1 MDHILPSLRLWIATL
16 LICVLAYG
24 AVMLGFAQTFTPFQ
38 ADGSIIVQNGRPI
51 GSRLIAQNFTQ
62 DRYFW
67 PRPSAADYN
76 GMGAMGSNLSPT
88 SDKLKQRAAETVS
101 RYAAA
106 QDDPIPADL
115 VAASGGGLDPHIS
128 LAGAR
133 YQAGRVAAAR
143 GLPVR
148 SVEAVIDRIAFAP
161 GGALAPDRIVNVLEL
176 NMALDRLGR

>member
-16 LICVLAYG
+16 AICVFAYAG
-24 AVMLGFAQTFTPFQ
+24 LVLGFAQTAVPFQ
-38 ADGSIIVQNGRPI
+38 ANGSIVMQEGRPI

-62 DRYFW
+62 DGYFW

-76 GMGAMGSNLSPT
+76 GMGAAGSNLSPT
-88 SDKLKQRAAETVS
+88 SEKLKQRAAETVS
-101 RYAAA
+101 RYGSA

-148 SVEAVIDRIAFAP
+148 SVEAVIDRLAFAP
-161 GGALAPDRIVNVLEL
+161 GGAFAPDRIVNVLEL
-176 NMALDRLGR
+176 NMALDRLGG

>member
-16 LICVLAYG
+16 VICVMAYG
-24 AVMLGFAQTFTPFQ
+24 AVVLGFAQTVTPFQ
-38 ADGSIIVQNGRPI
+38 ADGSIIVQNGKPI
-51 GSRLIAQNFTQ
+51 GSQLIAQNFIQ

-88 SDKLKQRAAETVS
+88 NEKLKQRAAETVS

-106 QDDPIPADL
+106 EDDPIPADL

-133 YQAGRVAAAR
+133 YQADRVAAAR
-143 GLPVR
+143 RLPVS
-148 SVEAVIDRIAFAP
+148 SVEAVINRLAFAP
-161 GGALAPDRIVNVLEL
+161 GGAFAPDRIVNVLEL
-176 NMALDRLGR
+176 NMALDRLDR

>member
-1 MDHILPSLRLWIATL
+1 MTYFLPSLRLWAITL
-16 LICVLAYG
+16 IVCVLGYSAL
-24 AVMLGFAQTFTPFQ
+24 VLGFAQMAAPFQ
-38 ADGSIIVQNGRPI
+38 ANGSIIVQNGKPV

-88 SDKLKQRAAETVS
+88 SEKLVKRAAETVS

-106 QDDPIPADL
+106 QDNPIPADL

-133 YQAGRVAAAR
+133 YQANRVARAR
-143 GLPVR
+143 DLPVR
-148 SVEAVIDRIAFAP
+148 DVEAVIDRLAFSP
-161 GGALAPDRIVNVLEL
+161 GGPLAPEPIVNVLDL
-176 NMALDRLGR
+176 NLALDSLGR

>member
-16 LICVLAYG
+16 VICVMAYG
-24 AVMLGFAQTFTPFQ
+24 AVVLGFAQTVAPFQ
-38 ADGSIIVQNGRPI
+38 ANGSIIVQNGKPI
-51 GSRLIAQNFTQ
+51 GSQLIAQNFTQ

-88 SDKLKQRAAETVS
+88 SEKLKQRATETVS
-101 RYAAA
+101 RYAA
-106 QDDPIPADL
+106 DKDNPIPADL

-133 YQAGRVAAAR
+133 YQVDRVAAAR
-143 GLPVR
+143 RLPVR
-148 SVEAVIDRIAFAP
+148 RVEAVINRLAFAP
-161 GGALAPDRIVNVLEL
+161 GGAFAPDRIVNVLEL